1 MDQTNNLTLEL
12 PVLPDFWRQVRNANN
27 RFLGL
32 DYDGTLAPF
41 AIDPM
46 EAKPLPGIADLLRDL
61 VAGGQTQVAII
72 SGRPAAEVM
81 TLLNNPP
88 VIVIGSHGYEYCS
101 ADGRCVVRQ
110 PTPEQLQGLLEIRT
124 GIQRRNYGCKLETK
138 VASFAIHTRGMDPV
152 TAVAMEEEIA
162 ATWGVLAL
170 HNSLECRRFNGG
182 VEFRCSGWNKGHAL
196 ITLLDRQPEDALAV
210 YLGDDETDEDAFA
223 VIRCRG
229 VGIKVGDPFWPTAAQ
244 GYLPNCQA
252 VAGFLQHWAAI
263 TATTDRRQ

>member
-1 MDQTNNLTLEL
+1 MDQMNNLTLEF
-12 PVLPDFWRQVRNANN
+12 PGIPDFWRQVRNAND

-46 EAKPLPGIADLLRDL
+46 QAKPLPGIADLFRDL

-72 SGRPAAEVM
+72 SGRPVAEVM

-88 VIVIGSHGYEYCS
+88 VTIIGSHGYEHCS
-101 ADGRCVVRQ
+101 VGGRCVVRQ
-110 PTPEQLQGLLEIRT
+110 PTSEQLQGLLEIQS
-124 GIQRRNYGCKLETK
+124 GIQRRNYGCKL
-138 VASFAIHTRGMDPV
+138 A
-152 TAVAMEEEIA
+152 AVAVEEEIA

-170 HNSLECRRFNGG
+170 RYTLECRRFNGG
-182 VEFRCSGWNKGHAL
+182 VEFRCSGWNKGDAL

-223 VIRCRG
+223 VIRGRG

-263 TATTDRRQ
+263 TATDRRQ